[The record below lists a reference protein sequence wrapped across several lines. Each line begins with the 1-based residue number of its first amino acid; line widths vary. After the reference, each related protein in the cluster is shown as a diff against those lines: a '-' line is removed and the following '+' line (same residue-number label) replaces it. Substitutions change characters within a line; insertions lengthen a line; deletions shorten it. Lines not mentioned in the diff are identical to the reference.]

1 MSELRKTVERLPAW
15 IWAPVGALA
24 VLAWTRLPAP
34 ASAQV
39 ADARVQRQEM
49 ISELKMLNAQVK
61 ATNAL
66 LAEIRAAL
74 EKSTSPQ
81 R

>member
-24 VLAWTRLPAP
+24 VLAWTRQPAP